1 MSHYGLNGRFLLD
14 KIPIEFSEIPRA
26 QWNGTVTPAAQ
37 TLPKPVRA
45 FSYCSCKKYTK
56 VRYWGDLRRTIWS
69 TGKGPTKMRTG
80 QSGPCSFK
88 FRSDQT
94 EMVHSNGCTNRNFRN
109 FGLNGK
115 RPLNYWKC
123 VSNFPS
129 PDWHYWRWLFE
140 LFNHGAFSILVN
152 TLPPR
157 TRFLH
162 CFADG
167 LNQKFISVCGA
178 SCRVVRCQVLRIKWN
193 FKFLERKKVFVISKS
208 VVFKEWSQEET
219 DKARS

>member
-1 MSHYGLNGRFLLD
+1 MGAFYWTKFRLNFPKFHVL
-14 KIPIEFSEIPRA
+14 
-26 QWNGTVTPAAQ
+26 NGTVLWLRLHRPYPSQSAR
-37 TLPKPVRA
+37 LVIVLVR
-45 FSYCSCKKYTK
+45 SIQKCGTEEI
-56 VRYWGDLRRTIWS
+56 WGEQFGQMEKDISFR
-69 TGKGPTKMRTG
+69 PTKMRTG
-80 QSGPCSFK
+80 QSGPCTFK

-94 EMVHSNGCTNRNFRN
+94 EVVHSSGCTNRNFRN

-157 TRFLH
+157 TLFRH

-178 SCRVVRCQVLRIKWN
+178 WCRVVRCQVLRI
-193 FKFLERKKVFVISKS
+193 
-208 VVFKEWSQEET
+208 Q
-219 DKARS
+219 

>member
-1 MSHYGLNGRFLLD
+1 MGAFYWTKFRLNFRKFHV
-14 KIPIEFSEIPRA
+14 P
-26 QWNGTVTPAAQ
+26 NGTVLWLRLHRPD
-37 TLPKPVRA
+37 PSHRA

-56 VRYWGDLRRTIWS
+56 VRYWGDLRETIWS
-69 TGKGPTKMRTG
+69 NGKGHFVPTDQNDQTG
-80 QSGPCSFK
+80 QSGPCTFK

-94 EMVHSNGCTNRNFRN
+94 EMVHSIGCTNRNFRN
-109 FGLNGK
+109 FGFDGK
-115 RPLNYWKC
+115 CPLNYWKC

-152 TLPPR
+152 TLRPR
-157 TRFLH
+157 TLFRH

-178 SCRVVRCQVLRIKWN
+178 SCRVVRCQVLRIQWN
-193 FKFLERKKVFVISKS
+193 FKSLERKKVFVISKS
-208 VVFKEWSQEET
+208 VVLKGWSQEET
-219 DKARS
+219 DKASS